1 MARSVIQRTN
11 IIDNME
17 QTQIYRQTLI
27 DAADAFKEIARD
39 ISGLGGKL
47 VSVYQANSV
56 AHKADLE
63 MHVILKALGKEN
75 KETRQAKRAA
85 ILKEKDDIERMAIDL
100 VRETLNERPDK
111 KITLVE
117 LDEDEEVVGGDEY
130 GIHCSGFSY
139 WSDTDETH
147 AIVTEAELVDGSIRV
162 TIKPDYG
169 CVQTDWYDYL
179 LVDHVAFMD
188 GVMKRV
194 SG

>member
-17 QTQIYRQTLI
+17 QVQIYRQTLI
-27 DAADAFKEIARD
+27 NAADCFKEIARD

-47 VSVYQANSV
+47 VGVYQANSI
-56 AHKADLE
+56 AHIADLE
-63 MHVILKALGKEN
+63 MHVILKALGEEN
-75 KETRQAKRAA
+75 ERTRQAKRAA
-85 ILKEKDDIERMAIDL
+85 ILKEKDGIEKMAIDL

-130 GIHCSGFSY
+130 GIHCSGFCY

-147 AIVTEAELVDGSIRV
+147 AIVTEVELVDGSIRV

>member
-1 MARSVIQRTN
+1 MQRTN

-17 QTQIYRQTLI
+17 QTTYEQVLI
-27 DAADAFKEIARD
+27 NVADHLHEIAMD
-39 ISGLGGKL
+39 VSELGDKHVTTHQVISI
-47 VSVYQANSV
+47 
-56 AHKADLE
+56 AHKAESWKHD
-63 MHVILKALGKEN
+63 ILKALGKEN
-75 KETRQAKRAA
+75 ETNRQAKRAA

-117 LDEDEEVVGGDEY
+117 LDEDEEVVGSDEY
-130 GIHCSGFSY
+130 GIHCSGFCY

-147 AIVTEAELVDGSIRV
+147 AIITEAELVDGSIRV

-194 SG
+194 SE